1 MECIA
6 VDNIAKDDYIYIHYD
21 GKLFNG
27 NEYPFELR
35 GGVAKHDILTGQYVA
50 YDEEG
55 GETGDIKPR
64 PQMPSIEEHMRAI
77 WGEENIE

>member
-27 NEYPFELR
+27 NDYPFELR
-35 GGVAKHDILTGQYVA
+35 GGIAKHDILIGQYVV

-55 GETGDIKPR
+55 RETIDVKPR
-64 PQMPSIEEHMRAI
+64 PQMPSIEEHMKLI
-77 WGEENIE
+77 WGEETIE